1 MRSEGH
7 LFWKLMRDLLLY
19 KSLCVLQ
26 IQYCVFFMC
35 MLFFFLEMIS
45 HRTVGCHVCCG
56 SDATLLFFFYTNNE
70 ELIWIS
76 HISLFYQW
84 RCIWNLY
91 EPSQSLRSSHSEQLL
106 DLSLGLLGGTHR
118 RRPISSCAG
127 SVGATQHTLSRI
139 FMFKMHYCLSKASKC
154 FSWFCR
160 LLLGDRKIRLILKW
174 APVLHHDIVLTNSYN
189 VIPVVCVW
197 LYFLCYTIKLPFFYV
212 LMFVFGHITLLDPRF
227 PEHKCGMTCSYRM
240 QY

>member
-1 MRSEGH
+1 M
-7 LFWKLMRDLLLY
+7 Y
-19 KSLCVLQ
+19 SLCV
-26 IQYCVFFMC
+26 CFFI
-35 MLFFFLEMIS
+35 ESIS

-174 APVLHHDIVLTNSYN
+174 APVLHHDIVFNKQLQCNPCCLCMIILSLLYN
-189 VIPVVCVW
+189 KIALFFTYLC
-197 LYFLCYTIKLPFFYV
+197 LFLAT
-212 LMFVFGHITLLDPRF
+212 
-227 PEHKCGMTCSYRM
+227 
-240 QY
+240 